1 MLYAKTE
8 IFTEAVA
15 SLVATSLN
23 TVGGWGGAYST
34 RPRVLQISLDSF
46 QVVVRV
52 QPLVCTN
59 HKLPYN
65 RIRNFQR

>member
-23 TVGGWGGAYST
+23 TVGGWGGGGIQY
-34 RPRVLQISLDSF
+34 
-46 QVVVRV
+46 
-52 QPLVCTN
+52 
-59 HKLPYN
+59 
-65 RIRNFQR
+65 